1 MAFSRPSRVRLIWWL
16 ELGVGLEL
24 YVCAVLALH
33 ARGLRVTPLLA
44 APALIIPA
52 LVIPPVFY
60 LLVGLVI
67 VRPLTLSRVLT
78 AAAAMCGIHALLVV
92 ATGGLYA
99 ILDLIDFAAA
109 VAFTLWGSPVVTLL
123 QLTAAPLAFARL
135 RPLILAPRSTP
146 LAAARAAQTPRGA
159 EAPGSVTPR
168 TLGAPPVEGPS
179 FPDPRGPL
187 APSTGQHPPIAPM
200 STAAPSVVP
209 SVAPPPVT
217 PAPLAAPP
225 PVVSSPLPSLV
236 KPSPPT
242 GGLAALDPSASRP
255 GIDDVEA
262 TVRVPFDRIADQL
275 PVEMFV
281 RGREGLNATLGPGVS
296 LLVPRRLILP
306 HLGDGLAPVEWKAIA
321 DQFPRNELA
330 LSHDEI
336 ARRLPRGALL
346 LPLDEV
352 VPQIPSQLLALS
364 TPPVDVYGIEEFP
377 PPFQPHVPP
386 LEATADEPEALPAP
400 AASEPVATVSP
411 PREES
416 APRAEPE
423 PSPEPEIELVAEAEA
438 RAEPRLLDDA
448 EPMVDPEP
456 IAEAEDVAAPES
468 EVSVEPMALDESER
482 EASDLEPAV
491 TVERI
496 RTAEAG
502 RIAALLAPM
511 MNGLEIAERVES
523 GAPLV
528 TVVAPPVSEDAVVR
542 TTARLV
548 PYMTDARL
556 SEPATQATLTA
567 ADAAVVVTPIG
578 SNGDGAILV
587 AALASRASLAWLER
601 LSRSAAGD
609 GRGSGS
615 HGKAGGRGG
624 ESSGPT
630 GLRATS
636 VPSSVSELADAMT
649 AFGPVSP
656 TVLRDSAGALRA
668 CLFLPRSLEALP
680 LAEFAHD
687 LYGALDGTELGE
699 VSSVVLRVGAY
710 CLVMRAVA
718 SASNGGTVL
727 VGGGPTDRLGL
738 ARIEL
743 DRAATRLGT
752 LVRG

>member
-1 MAFSRPSRVRLIWWL
+1 MAFQRPSRVRLIWWL
-16 ELGVGLEL
+16 ELGLGLEL
-24 YVCAVLALH
+24 YACAVLALH
-33 ARGLRVTPLLA
+33 ARGLRVTPLLV

-67 VRPLTLSRVLT
+67 VRPLTRSRLLT
-78 AAAAMCGIHALLVV
+78 AAAAMCGIHAFLVV
-92 ATGGLYA
+92 VTGVLYT
-99 ILDLIDFAAA
+99 IPDLVEFAAA
-109 VAFTLWGSPVVTLL
+109 VAFALWGSPVVTLL
-123 QLTAAPLAFARL
+123 QLTAAPLVFARL
-135 RPLILAPRSTP
+135 RPLILAPRSVSHATG
-146 LAAARAAQTPRGA
+146 RVAQTPRSV
-159 EAPGSVTPR
+159 EAPSGVTPR
-168 TLGAPPVEGPS
+168 TLGAPRVETPS
-179 FPDPRGPL
+179 FPDPRGLL
-187 APSTGQHPPIAPM
+187 APSTAPRALATPV
-200 STAAPSVVP
+200 STPSAVVQP
-209 SVAPPPVT
+209 VATTSVT
-217 PAPLAAPP
+217 PPPLAAPP
-225 PVVSSPLPSLV
+225 PVAPSPLPSLI
-236 KPSPPT
+236 KPSPPI
-242 GGLAALDPSASRP
+242 GGPAASNPSRS
-255 GIDDVEA
+255 ISDDGEA
-262 TVRVPFDRIADQL
+262 MVRVPFSRIADQL
-275 PVEMFV
+275 PVEMFA
-281 RGREGLNATLGPGVS
+281 RGREGLNATLRPGVS

-306 HLGDGLAPVEWKAIA
+306 HLGEGLAPVEWKAIA
-321 DQFPRNELA
+321 DQFPWDELA

-336 ARRLPRGALL
+336 ARRLPRGSLL

-352 VPQIPSQLLALS
+352 VPQIPPQLLTLS
-364 TPPVDVYGIEEFP
+364 TPPIDVYGIEEFP

-386 LEATADEPEALPAP
+386 PSEPAADEPEARSAP
-400 AASEPVATVSP
+400 PASESTASVSR
-411 PREES
+411 PREEP
-416 APRAEPE
+416 APREEPE
-423 PSPEPEIELVAEAEA
+423 TPPEPELELVAEAEA
-438 RAEPRLLDDA
+438 LLAEPDPVDEA
-448 EPMVDPEP
+448 EPIVDLEPVDEAADVTEPEP
-456 IAEAEDVAAPES
+456 
-468 EVSVEPMALDESER
+468 EVLVEPMALEESEPG
-482 EASDLEPAV
+482 ASDGEPPV
-491 TVERI
+491 TVERV

-523 GAPLV
+523 GTPLV

-548 PYMTDARL
+548 PYLTDTRL
-556 SEPATQATLTA
+556 SEPATQATLTT

-609 GRGSGS
+609 GRGGGS
-615 HGKAGGRGG
+615 HGKAAGRGG
-624 ESSGPT
+624 ESGSAT

-656 TVLRDSAGALRA
+656 TVLRDPGGSLRA

-680 LAEFAHD
+680 LAEYAHD

-699 VSSVVLRVGAY
+699 VFSVVLRVGAY
-710 CLVMRAVA
+710 CLLLRAMDGA
-718 SASNGGTVL
+718 SSGGTVL

-743 DRAATRLGT
+743 DRAATRLGA